1 MNKEGDD
8 RRGAVGGR
16 YALTPDGLEGGHAGQ
31 SHVVVADLLMPD
43 AYTVARCSTLLLTV
57 RGLRSFL
64 RKLKIEMKGL
74 KHAHLHDD
82 GSRGWSPEMVKE
94 HALSSLLLVLTGD
107 VATDYAPNQGP
118 QRQPPWEADV
128 RRWVRA
134 PQALEGRDLVV
145 EYRVRDSED
154 ALGGEHEEL

>member
-1 MNKEGDD
+1 MRVKKERKGMSDRLSRAERPAGLVAMEDRMIGDTTACRSLRGDD

-64 RKLKIEMKGL
+64 RKLKIEMN
-74 KHAHLHDD
+74 
-82 GSRGWSPEMVKE
+82 V
-94 HALSSLLLVLTGD
+94 
-107 VATDYAPNQGP
+107 VA
-118 QRQPPWEADV
+118 EC
-128 RRWVRA
+128 
-134 PQALEGRDLVV
+134 EG
-145 EYRVRDSED
+145 
-154 ALGGEHEEL
+154 